1 MRIKSRHRFVPVAA
15 FSSSVML
22 AGCPPKTLPK
32 RKNWKR
38 QWIKE
43 HRRQSGSQQ
52 SSWRCALHTIKT
64 TDVKIARR
72 FRRKQLLGGLAE
84 TTIEGSIVAGT
95 VLAVKEDTSVTP
107 TRWIITIAA
116 SQQNV
121 AA

>member
-1 MRIKSRHRFVPVAA
+1 MSLQPIS
-15 FSSSVML
+15 
-22 AGCPPKTLPK
+22 LPAQK
-32 RKNWKR
+32 IWKL
-38 QWIKE
+38 QP
-43 HRRQSGSQQ
+43 GS
-52 SSWRCALHTIKT
+52 CALHTIKT

-95 VLAVKEDTSVTP
+95 ALAVKEDTSVTP

>member
-1 MRIKSRHRFVPVAA
+1 
-15 FSSSVML
+15 
-22 AGCPPKTLPK
+22 
-32 RKNWKR
+32 
-38 QWIKE
+38 
-43 HRRQSGSQQ
+43 
-52 SSWRCALHTIKT
+52 LHTIKT

-95 VLAVKEDTSVTP
+95 VLAVKEDASVTP

-116 SQQNV
+116 GQQNV

>member
-1 MRIKSRHRFVPVAA
+1 VSLRPIS
-15 FSSSVML
+15 
-22 AGCPPKTLPK
+22 LPAQK
-32 RKNWKR
+32 IWKL
-38 QWIKE
+38 QP
-43 HRRQSGSQQ
+43 GS
-52 SSWRCALHTIKT
+52 CVLHTIKT

-72 FRRKQLLGGLAE
+72 FRRKQLLGGVAE

-95 VLAVKEDTSVTP
+95 VLAVKEDASVTP